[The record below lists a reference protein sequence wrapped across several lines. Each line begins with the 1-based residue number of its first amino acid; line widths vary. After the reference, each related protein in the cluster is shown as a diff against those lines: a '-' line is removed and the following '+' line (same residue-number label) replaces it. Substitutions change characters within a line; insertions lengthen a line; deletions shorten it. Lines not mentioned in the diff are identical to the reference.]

1 MSANKIA
8 NTQSR
13 AVRTI
18 SILLLTLLGFTGV
31 AFVLGATTFKLGLD
45 LQGGTSVTLQPRIE
59 PGQSG
64 KVTPEAIDQAVEII
78 RQRGRI

>member
-18 SILLLTLLGFTGV
+18 SILLLTILAFTGI
-31 AFVLGATTFKLGLD
+31 AFAVGATSFKLGLD
-45 LQGGTSVTLQPRIE
+45 LQGGTSVTLQPRLGVGE
-59 PGQSG
+59 SG
-64 KVTPEAIDQAVEII
+64 NCCSDEGGAACQTGVANC
-78 RQRGRI
+78 R